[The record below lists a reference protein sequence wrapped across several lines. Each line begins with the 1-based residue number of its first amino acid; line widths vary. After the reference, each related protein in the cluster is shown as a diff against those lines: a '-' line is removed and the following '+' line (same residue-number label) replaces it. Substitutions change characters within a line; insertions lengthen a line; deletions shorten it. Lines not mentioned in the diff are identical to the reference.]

1 MRPAVPA
8 RRLRLITLL
17 AFLGF
22 FAAGAGWAI
31 AMPWDGGPDEQ
42 SHITRA
48 AGVVDGQLT
57 PSPIYLPVP
66 DLPRPLA
73 GSNQTIPGGVARP
86 SPPCFAFKAEQPANC
101 VHEDSR
107 PPHEPV
113 EQFTAGAGRY
123 QPTYY
128 ALVGWP
134 LRWWPGEGGL
144 LAARLLSAALSA
156 AFLAAAVYS
165 VLAWSRR
172 PFLLVG
178 LLVAAT
184 PMALHLAGVINANG
198 LQISAAI
205 AMWTALIPL
214 VLGEAPL
221 DRRLLILAGVS
232 AVTLAWTRPDGPMT
246 VALAFTILT
255 ATAGR
260 ARLAVLAR
268 SRGAWILG
276 SAAIVACVL
285 SGIWTLAMKATELV
299 PVPGGAGLGPRDA
312 LQLVVVDRTSF
323 YLKSMIGQFGWV
335 DVGMPDAYYAIW
347 FAATG
352 FLVVA
357 ALAAGRRGDRWRLA
371 LVIAGAFALPL
382 WMDVMGA
389 EENGMMAQG
398 RYILPTA
405 AGRRDPRRVRR
416 RRPRALPRAV
426 RAFGG
431 PLADRVPAAR
441 ASHRPGVHDDPLP
454 ARSPRPRPGREPVF
468 RRVVP
473 APGLGHRAERRGGG
487 TRITG
492 RDGLAGHHRE
502 EHGDRG
508 RPDTERRIRQCRTT
522 SRQWRCTRT
531 RGERSS
537 NLTRDWRTSSIRT
550 RRSTSRSRAAITPT

>member
-101 VHEDSR
+101 VHGDSR

-405 AGRRDPRRVRR
+405 AGAAILAAYVVDDRGPFPVPFARSVARW
-416 RRPRALPRAV
+416 LT
-426 RAFGG
+426 AFLL
-431 PLADRVPAAR
+431 LAHLIGLAYTMIRYQHGLHGRVPAVNPF
-441 ASHRPGVHDDPLP
+441 SGEWSPPLGSATALSVAAAGLVSLGAMVWLATTGKSTATEDAP
-454 ARSPRPRPGREPVF
+454 TPREGSGNAGLRLDSGD
-468 RRVVP
+468 
-473 APGLGHRAERRGGG
+473 APGHVGNV
-487 TRITG
+487 
-492 RDGLAGHHRE
+492 
-502 EHGDRG
+502 
-508 RPDTERRIRQCRTT
+508 PRT
-522 SRQWRCTRT
+522 
-531 RGERSS
+531 
-537 NLTRDWRTSSIRT
+537 
-550 RRSTSRSRAAITPT
+550 